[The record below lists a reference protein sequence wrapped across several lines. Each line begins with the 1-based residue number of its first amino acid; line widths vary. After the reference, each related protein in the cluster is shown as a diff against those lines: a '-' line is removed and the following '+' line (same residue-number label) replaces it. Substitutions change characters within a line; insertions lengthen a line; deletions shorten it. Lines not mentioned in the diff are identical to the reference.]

1 MSNFTFMKPLGELLN
16 DAGLITTPQIEVAL
30 RDQMYYQDM
39 KIGEILALRGWIEQR
54 TVDFFA
60 EEWLRIISCKIE
72 KPLGFYLQ
80 QASLL
85 TEEQV
90 KFILK
95 EQNKTLMRFG
105 STAVLQGWLKQNTLD
120 FFINNLFPE
129 QARESPFRKTQFI
142 QSTQA
147 SYTKSTYTTQAK
159 TNQTE
164 RISNDDITYWVTLSA
179 QKLSDF

>member
-1 MSNFTFMKPLGELLN
+1 MKPLGELLS

-60 EEWLRIISCKIE
+60 EEWIKIISCKPE
-72 KPLGFYLQ
+72 QPLGFYLQ

-120 FFINNLFPE
+120 FFINNLFPDR
-129 QARESPFRKTQFI
+129 AKESPFRKTQFI
-142 QSTQA
+142 QSTR
-147 SYTKSTYTTQAK
+147 STYTTQTK
-159 TNQTE
+159 TDNTE
-164 RISNDDITYWVTLSA
+164 SISSDDITYWVTLSA
-179 QKLSDF
+179 QKLSGF